1 MKKVVQEQLECA
13 KAATK
18 SVEAS
23 MSSLNKYDEQYKE
36 FTNIQ
41 TNIMAVEKALTGQ
54 SSKDLKDL

>member
-1 MKKVVQEQLECA
+1 
-13 KAATK
+13 
-18 SVEAS
+18 

-41 TNIMAVEKALTGQ
+41 TNLMAVEKALTGQ